1 MDGDSGDTMEQ
12 TLDHRAASDPFGHVD
27 PVHDDEVVEFTT
39 HIRERPVT
47 CHWAEGRVTGDP
59 ELMQRLSQTIV
70 ATGWTDHPASV
81 AKAISEAVANPVT
94 IRIVAHHQVDPDGHV
109 PAPPCPDPGRA
120 YDVLGDYW
128 LG

>member
-1 MDGDSGDTMEQ
+1 MEHA
-12 TLDHRAASDPFGHVD
+12 LDRRTAADPFGAVES
-27 PVHDDEVVEFTT
+27 VHDDEVVEFTT

-47 CHWAEGRVTGDP
+47 CHWVEGRVTGDP

-94 IRIVAHHQVDPDGHV
+94 IRIVAHHQIDPDGHV
-109 PAPPCPDPGRA
+109 SAPPCPDPGRDD
-120 YDVLGDYW
+120 DVLGDYW